1 MNRHARFPSVIIL
14 GLLLILGATS
24 SARAM
29 APNVD
34 CRSPRVFPDAAV
46 NVVILPYD
54 YAGQQRELST
64 AAARLALMI
73 ELDTIF
79 SIAKYGDVGA
89 VHVVRR
95 TAATCLPVTVLAQ
108 LTGKQP
114 GAQPALKVGG
124 GLVLVWGQIYEEGTD
139 LYVQTYARFL
149 RRGRAETLK
158 VDLHDHP
165 FTVSLP
171 SQAFAFTP
179 QHLATADLEQIER
192 AFKERVLVFE
202 APNDQ
207 AKGAPPVMDLSTE
220 ERSFFIDQTQGE
232 WMHILPQP
240 GGPSG
245 WVHAG
250 GSSTSWPLRVKMP
263 ELEMVEAFAG
273 YLRMRVAAD
282 AGAPRPEQTL
292 TWVEAAVS
300 RYAEADREATDPLP
314 LAVAVGRAATG
325 MLRIQRIKPGD
336 ANVRTVRQA
345 WSDAAALVPYN
356 PGARNLDVMGRLC
369 TLFWAPGTSPADV
382 APPQRS
388 FFRFAANN
396 LVSALVL
403 SPNEPLIANNLA
415 QLYILLL
422 EPNAPAEP
430 AAVKPF
436 TTEELKAR
444 LAALRTAVPSAVVA
458 SAPAPQ

>member
-1 MNRHARFPSVIIL
+1 MNRHTRFPSVIFL
-14 GLLLILGATS
+14 GLLLVLGAAS

-29 APNVD
+29 QPNVD
-34 CRSPRVFPDAAV
+34 CRSPLVFPDAAV

-95 TAATCLPVTVLAQ
+95 PTADTCLPVKVLAQ

-114 GAQPALKVGG
+114 GAESALKAGG

-139 LYVQTYARFL
+139 LYVQTYTRFL
-149 RRGRAETLK
+149 RRSRTETLN
-158 VDLHDHP
+158 VDLHDHR
-165 FTVSLP
+165 FTVNLP
-171 SQAFAFTP
+171 SQAFAFPP
-179 QHLATADLEQIER
+179 QHLATADLAQIER
-192 AFKERVLVFE
+192 AFKERVLVRE
-202 APNDQ
+202 APTDQ

-220 ERSFFIDQTQGE
+220 DRALFIDQTKGE
-232 WMHILPQP
+232 WMHILPQR

-250 GSSTSWPLRVKMP
+250 GSSTSWPLRTKMP

-282 AGAPRPEQTL
+282 AGDPRPEQTL

-300 RYAEADREATDPLP
+300 RYAEADREAADPLP
-314 LAVAVGRAATG
+314 LAVGRAATG

-336 ANVRTVRQA
+336 ANIRTVQQA
-345 WSDAAALVPYN
+345 WSDAAALVPYS
-356 PGARNLDVMGRLC
+356 PGARNLDVIGRLC

-396 LVSALVL
+396 LASALVL
-403 SPNEPLIANNLA
+403 SPDERDVANNLA
-415 QLYILLL
+415 QLYMLLL
-422 EPNAPAEP
+422 APNAPTER
-430 AAVKPF
+430 AAVNPF

-458 SAPAPQ
+458 PAPAPQ